1 MFVPHCLVS
10 IGIFL
15 LSQHDVNWREGG
27 SPWNGVS
34 NVLTCCSQEL
44 VLMLFNLT
52 LEALLLSVLCLVL
65 AQWSI
70 PLLSGDPVWI
80 AVVVL
85 LLLLIT
91 GITGV
96 IWRQP
101 QSSTELHF
109 KVNDL
114 FFPPR
119 LTHVGRIG
127 SRYLAVS
134 HILFTGQE
142 GKDTGDT

>member
-1 MFVPHCLVS
+1 MGRRGVC
-10 IGIFL
+10 GIWWL
-15 LSQHDVNWREGG
+15 REGDP
-27 SPWNGVS
+27 PWNGVP
-34 NVLTCCSQEL
+34 NVLICCSQEL
-44 VLMLFNLT
+44 VLMFLNLT

-65 AQWSI
+65 AQWST

-80 AVVVL
+80 AVFVL
-85 LLLLIT
+85 LLMLIT

-101 QSSTELHF
+101 QSSTPLHF

-114 FFPPR
+114 FFSPPP
-119 LTHVGRIG
+119 THLGRIR

-134 HILFTGQE
+134 YIFFHWTRRERYRRYLGQRCLL
-142 GKDTGDT
+142 

>member
-27 SPWNGVS
+27 SPWNGVPD
-34 NVLTCCSQEL
+34 VLTRCSQEL
-44 VLMLFNLT
+44 ILMHFNLT

-85 LLLLIT
+85 LLMLIT

-101 QSSTELHF
+101 QSSAELHF

-114 FFPPR
+114 FLSPQ

-127 SRYLAVS
+127 SRYLTLS
-134 HILFTGQE
+134 HIL
-142 GKDTGDT
+142 

>member
-1 MFVPHCLVS
+1 MPDVLT
-10 IGIFL
+10 L
-15 LSQHDVNWREGG
+15 LSKNWFDA
-27 SPWNGVS
+27 
-34 NVLTCCSQEL
+34 
-44 VLMLFNLT
+44 FNLT

-85 LLLLIT
+85 LLILIHW
-91 GITGV
+91 ITGV

-101 QSSTELHF
+101 QSSAELHF

-114 FFPPR
+114 FFP
-119 LTHVGRIG
+119 HN
-127 SRYLAVS
+127 
-134 HILFTGQE
+134 
-142 GKDTGDT
+142 

>member
-27 SPWNGVS
+27 SPWNGVP
-34 NVLTCCSQEL
+34 NVLTYCSQEL

-70 PLLSGDPVWI
+70 PLLSGDPVCI

-85 LLLLIT
+85 LLMLIA

-101 QSSTELHF
+101 QSSAELHF

-114 FFPPR
+114 FFPR
-119 LTHVGRIG
+119 N
-127 SRYLAVS
+127 
-134 HILFTGQE
+134 
-142 GKDTGDT
+142 